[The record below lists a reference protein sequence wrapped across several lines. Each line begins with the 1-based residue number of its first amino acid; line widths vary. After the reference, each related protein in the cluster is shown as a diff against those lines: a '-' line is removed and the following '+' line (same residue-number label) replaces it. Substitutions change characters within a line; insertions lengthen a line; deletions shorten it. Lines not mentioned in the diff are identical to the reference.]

1 MSALKRLQVLSIMML
16 LLTLLIPPALAH
28 AATLNWSGLDARF
41 YDGPIP
47 PPGTTIESV
56 PLDPALSLTGAGPA
70 YRVLYSTVDQHDQP
84 VVSTGAVFLPP
95 GPAPEGGFPAIAWA
109 HGTVGLG
116 DDCTPSA
123 LPRSPRDDEY
133 LSHWLN
139 QGYAVVA
146 SDYAG
151 LGTPGLMSYLNS
163 VTTAHGVVDSVIAAH
178 DMGLPLSPEW
188 AIVGQSQGG
197 GAAVASARWAT
208 EFSAGTGLDYRGV
221 VATGTPANID
231 NFVRQAGPALQLPEL
246 GPVANAYTAYI
257 LAAFREARPDLD
269 INSVLTPEGL
279 AAAER
284 AETVCVRPLTDE
296 LADLTPAAFFSAP
309 LSSIP
314 GMADALYE
322 YMGTPSTGFDRPLFL
337 GVGLLDRDV
346 PPASTLAFYDQ
357 LVANNQNVT
366 LRIYPEEDH
375 SGTVLASMADSTPFL
390 RSVFA
395 G

>member
-1 MSALKRLQVLSIMML
+1 MAGLRRALRATL
-16 LLTLLIPPALAH
+16 LLALAVVLTVPGVAH
-28 AATLNWSGLDARF
+28 AAAPNWSGLDARY

-47 PPGTTIESV
+47 APGNLIDTV
-56 PLDPALSLTGAGPA
+56 PLAPELSVAGAGAA
-70 YRVLYSTVDQHDQP
+70 YRILYSTTDQHDVP
-84 VVSTGAVFLPP
+84 AVSTAAVFLPRT
-95 GPAPEGGFPAIAWA
+95 PAPPGGYPVIAWA

-123 LPRSPRDDEY
+123 LPRIPRDDEY

-139 QGYAVVA
+139 EGYVIVA

-163 VTTAHGVVDSVIAAH
+163 VTTAHGVIDSVIAAH
-178 DMGLPLSPEW
+178 RMDIALSPKW

-208 EFSAGTGLDYRGV
+208 EFSAGSGLDYRGV
-221 VATGTPANID
+221 VATGTPANIQK
-231 NFVRQAGPALQLPEL
+231 FVAQAGPDLQLPEL

-257 LAAFREARPDLD
+257 IAALREARPDLD
-269 INSVLTPEGL
+269 INSVLSPAGL
-279 AAAER
+279 NAAAR
-284 AETVCVRPLTDE
+284 AETVCVHPLSDE
-296 LADLTPAAFFSAP
+296 LAQLRPADMFSAP
-309 LSSIP
+309 LLSIP
-314 GMADALYE
+314 GIESALHE
-322 YMGTPSTGFDRPLFL
+322 FMGTPVSGYDRPIFL

-357 LVANNQNVT
+357 LVANNQNVE
-366 LRIYPEEDH
+366 LRVYPEEDH
-375 SGTVLASMADSTPFL
+375 SGTVLASLVDSTPFL
-390 RSVFA
+390 RNAF

>member
-1 MSALKRLQVLSIMML
+1 MISPRSA
-16 LLTLLIPPALAH
+16 PARCSCH
-28 AATLNWSGLDARF
+28 
-41 YDGPIP
+41 
-47 PPGTTIESV
+47 
-56 PLDPALSLTGAGPA
+56 
-70 YRVLYSTVDQHDQP
+70 P
-84 VVSTGAVFLPP
+84 VR
-95 GPAPEGGFPAIAWA
+95 A

-284 AETVCVRPLTDE
+284 AETVCVRALTDE

>member
-1 MSALKRLQVLSIMML
+1 MRILKPIQVLSALIFAAV
-16 LLTLLIPPALAH
+16 LLIPPALAH

-84 VVSTGAVFLPP
+84 AVSTGAVFLPP
-95 GPAPEGGFPAIAWA
+95 GPAPEGGFPVIAWA

-231 NFVRQAGPALQLPEL
+231 NFVRQAGPALELPEL

-257 LAAFREARPDLD
+257 LAAFREARPALD
-269 INSVLTPEGL
+269 INSVLTAEGL

-296 LADLTPAAFFSAP
+296 LADLNPAAFFSAP

-337 GVGLLDRDV
+337 GVGLRDRDV

>member
-1 MSALKRLQVLSIMML
+1 M
-16 LLTLLIPPALAH
+16 
-28 AATLNWSGLDARF
+28 AATTR
-41 YDGPIP
+41 
-47 PPGTTIESV
+47 
-56 PLDPALSLTGAGPA
+56 
-70 YRVLYSTVDQHDQP
+70 P
-84 VVSTGAVFLPP
+84 V
-95 GPAPEGGFPAIAWA
+95 AW
-109 HGTVGLG
+109 
-116 DDCTPSA
+116 
-123 LPRSPRDDEY
+123 RS
-133 LSHWLN
+133 
-139 QGYAVVA
+139 
-146 SDYAG
+146 
-151 LGTPGLMSYLNS
+151 
-163 VTTAHGVVDSVIAAH
+163 SVIAAH

-314 GMADALYE
+314 GMAEALYE